1 MTPALA
7 RYIGTG
13 RRACRAHCVALW
25 PLRETVSLLNIGL
38 TYLIVA
44 IGATT
49 FAGQG
54 AGILASVLGFVLF
67 DFFLVPPYLTFAIS
81 QPKDIF
87 ALFVFLGV
95 STLISWLLA
104 GTREQARQA
113 QQPRGGRI
121 SPVRIEPGHHRRAGT
136 GQGAATDSGQG
147 R

>member
-1 MTPALA
+1 MGQRPGDRILHRVKAAPEVAHSSPVRRLVGSATMLDAEEHMTPALA
-7 RYIGTG
+7 RYVATAGALAVLT
-13 RRACRAHCVALW
+13 VALW

-81 QPKDIF
+81 Q
-87 ALFVFLGV
+87 
-95 STLISWLLA
+95 
-104 GTREQARQA
+104 
-113 QQPRGGRI
+113 
-121 SPVRIEPGHHRRAGT
+121 
-136 GQGAATDSGQG
+136 
-147 R
+147 